1 MLKHFKLDTMTHQ
14 IKIQHITT
22 ASSHHSVKSKTGKLR
37 EALMVTTV
45 QLLVKVLQLA
55 RAFCF
60 QRKEKGNN
68 TWSSEMKLNWHKLPI
83 CIGTNL
89 KVPNIW
95 WVHPASLFLAGF
107 QSCFGN
113 VSEIPAYKVLQY
125 VFQGKTTLYRTLLIH
140 HVHQCSP
147 WFTYHAN
154 QAGLSWWHMAMF
166 LPKPESTTHS
176 KISKAPPPILWRF
189 AVIAPISARAGLCF
203 DATKPKTPWQNTS
216 CLSSHVCQ
224 WINNMKSPVL
234 QLYTWGMHHQENH
247 GHCSKSSEQPQQVV
261 SDNNCYG
268 IRLLMR

>member
-1 MLKHFKLDTMTHQ
+1 MLKHFKLDTMTHP
-14 IKIQHITT
+14 IKYSISRQHFRIILSNQKPGSC
-22 ASSHHSVKSKTGKLR
+22 ARHWWSRLSSSWWRSFNRPG
-37 EALMVTTV
+37 
-45 QLLVKVLQLA
+45 
-55 RAFCF
+55 AFCF

-147 WFTYHAN
+147 WFTMPIKLVFPDDTWQCSFQSRSQPHIPK
-154 QAGLSWWHMAMF
+154 F
-166 LPKPESTTHS
+166 PKP
-176 KISKAPPPILWRF
+176 L
-189 AVIAPISARAGLCF
+189 
-203 DATKPKTPWQNTS
+203 
-216 CLSSHVCQ
+216 
-224 WINNMKSPVL
+224 L
-234 QLYTWGMHHQENH
+234 QFCDGSL
-247 GHCSKSSEQPQQVV
+247 
-261 SDNNCYG
+261 
-268 IRLLMR
+268 

>member
-1 MLKHFKLDTMTHQ
+1 
-14 IKIQHITT
+14 
-22 ASSHHSVKSKTGKLR
+22 
-37 EALMVTTV
+37 
-45 QLLVKVLQLA
+45 
-55 RAFCF
+55 
-60 QRKEKGNN
+60 
-68 TWSSEMKLNWHKLPI
+68 MKLNWHKLPI

-176 KISKAPPPILWRF
+176 EISKAPPPILWRF
-189 AVIAPISARAGLCF
+189 AVSAPISARAGLCF

-224 WINNMKSPVL
+224 WINNMKSLVL